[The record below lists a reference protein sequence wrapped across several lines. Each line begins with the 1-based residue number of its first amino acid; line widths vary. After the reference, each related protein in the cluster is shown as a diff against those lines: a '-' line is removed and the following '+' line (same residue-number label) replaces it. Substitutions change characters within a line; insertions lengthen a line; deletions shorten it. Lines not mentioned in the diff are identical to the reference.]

1 MGEKGSVTFSQ
12 NSEIIKG
19 IFPVKPLKP
28 TGAGDSFMG
37 SLIGALLKNYDL
49 EKIVL
54 PPATYRHEKA
64 KFDDRLPAAR
74 RFAQENS
81 INEFFPGD
89 GSRYGII
96 TQGGTYTV
104 VLRALRRLGMADA
117 FGKTEVPIL
126 CLNLVYPL
134 IPEEIE
140 RGIGLWLT

>member
-1 MGEKGSVTFSQ
+1 MRIRACHLTGKFRTKDNKVALY
-12 NSEIIKG
+12 NANN
-19 IFPVKPLKP
+19 PVPEQH
-28 TGAGDSFMG
+28 
-37 SLIGALLKNYDL
+37 YDL

-64 KFDDRLPAAR
+64 KFDDRLPAAQ

-81 INEFFPGD
+81 INECFPGD

-117 FGKTEVPIL
+117 FGNTEVPIL
-126 CLNLVYPL
+126 CLNLV
-134 IPEEIE
+134 I
-140 RGIGLWLT
+140 R